1 MRPDC
6 QDTEWTTPSA
16 SDVWDLLAHATRER
30 TGFTAGFL
38 ATVDPDEQP
47 RVRAVILRDADPS
60 AATVSFATDVRS
72 AKIRDIQLRPAVEL
86 ALYDPER
93 MLQLRLSGTAD
104 IVADPEIRAK
114 RWADLAPHTRERF
127 EQMENF
133 AWVAISVTSCDWL
146 DLAAEPPRRFR
157 MTVAPGQHETREITP

>member
-1 MRPDC
+1 MG
-6 QDTEWTTPSA
+6 TECHSTEGGIPSA
-16 SDVWDLLAHATRER
+16 SNVWDLLAHATRER
-30 TGFTAGFL
+30 TGFTAGFV

-86 ALYDPER
+86 ALFDPDC

-127 EQMENF
+127 EQIENF

-157 MTVAPGQHETREITP
+157 MTVAPGQHGTREIAP